1 MTLPMESETLFYE
14 QSSLGMMKA
23 SLDMKIV
30 QVNRA
35 FSHITGYSADDVI
48 DKRPDILSSGKQDSA
63 FYKQM
68 WESINTTGYWSG
80 EMWNRRKDGSIYPEF
95 LTINTITDDNNIKCG
110 YIGVFSDISTIKKQ
124 GLSMGY
130 LAHHDPLTGLPNRFF
145 LGTSL
150 ENAVERA
157 VRNKTNI
164 AVLFIDLDL
173 FKPVNDTLG
182 HEIGDIVLQKVA
194 KRITTNLR
202 ESDTVTRWGGDEY
215 IVVLEG
221 NDSANSTSFVASN
234 LLKALKKPFYV
245 NDNEIHISS
254 SIGISTLT
262 DVISESPSSALIRNA
277 DTAMYQAKKLGGNQF
292 YYYDEK
298 ITRAIQQQAY
308 LEIELRSALENN
320 EFELHYQTK
329 FSTKNKTINGVE
341 ALIRWQHPIKGSIP
355 PNQFIPIA
363 EKTGLIIPIGEWVIK
378 TACEQASQWQQQGL
392 PTQVAVNISALQLNS
407 GNLHRDIASILD
419 KTGLPPNLLEIELT
433 ESLLI
438 QNVSTAVKLLEKI
451 NQLGV
456 SIAIDD
462 FGTGF
467 SSLSY
472 LTLFPVNKLKID
484 RSFVQKMHDHTT
496 DRRLIKAIIALA
508 HSIDLTV
515 VAEGVET
522 VEQFNYLKKINCD
535 SIQGFLL
542 AKPVPWN
549 ELKLC

>member
-1 MTLPMESETLFYE
+1 MESETLFYE

>member
-1 MTLPMESETLFYE
+1 MIEPETLFYE

-23 SLDMKIV
+23 DLDLKIV

-68 WESINTTGYWSG
+68 WESINTSGYWSG
-80 EMWNRRKDGSIYPEF
+80 EMWNKRKDGSIYPEF
-95 LTINTITDDNNIKCG
+95 LTINSITDGNDIKCG
-110 YIGVFSDISTIKKQ
+110 YIAIFSDISTIKKQ

-484 RSFVQKMHDHTT
+484 RSFVQKMHEHTT
-496 DRRLIKAIIALA
+496 DIRLIKAIIALA

-535 SIQGFLL
+535 SVQGFLL

-549 ELKLC
+549 ELQLC